1 MSMMGDVFPRYMGED
16 GDTSVLDEMYEEII
30 QMIQRTFQVICLLI
44 WILKHLLPPQ
54 VDTEQAAQLLAE
66 LVQCVKK
73 RNLITVFRCSE
84 ETSTEECPVELDRTI
99 LNALFQSQ
107 HLSPTEQLSLALT
120 WDREDIA
127 RYSAMSQN

>member
-1 MSMMGDVFPRYMGED
+1 M
-16 GDTSVLDEMYEEII
+16 LDEMYEEII
-30 QMIQRTFQVICLLI
+30 QMIQRTFQVIWPFV
-44 WILKHLLPPQ
+44 WILDTSPSPQ

-127 RYSAMSQN
+127 RSGAMLLN